1 LSLTDLPGKFCLY
14 KWFPPEDGES
24 DDFTGGKTVLP
35 YKRSERVGDLIREEV
50 ADLIMYKLKDPRI
63 GFVTVTGVEMTAD
76 LKLARVFVSVMKE
89 EERELTLEILN
100 SSKNFIRSNL
110 SKRLRMKFIP
120 AIEFRLD
127 TSVEYGFK
135 IDRLLKEIKEKDED
149 T

>member
-1 LSLTDLPGKFCLY
+1 M
-14 KWFPPEDGES
+14 
-24 DDFTGGKTVLP
+24 LP

-76 LKLARVFVSVMKE
+76 LKLARVFVSIMKE

>member
-1 LSLTDLPGKFCLY
+1 M
-14 KWFPPEDGES
+14 
-24 DDFTGGKTVLP
+24 LP

-110 SKRLRMKFIP
+110 SKRLRMKFVP
-120 AIEFRLD
+120 SIEFRLD
-127 TSVEYGFK
+127 TSIEYGFK
-135 IDRLLKEIKEKDED
+135 MDKLLREIKEKDED
-149 T
+149 A

>member
-1 LSLTDLPGKFCLY
+1 M
-14 KWFPPEDGES
+14 
-24 DDFTGGKTVLP
+24 LP

-76 LKLARVFVSVMKE
+76 LKLARVFVSIMKE

-149 T
+149 A

>member
-1 LSLTDLPGKFCLY
+1 MGWLPGEK
-14 KWFPPEDGES
+14 KM
-24 DDFTGGKTVLP
+24 LP

-89 EERELTLEILN
+89 EEREVTLEILN
-100 SSKNFIRSNL
+100 ASKNFIRSNL

-127 TSVEYGFK
+127 TSIEYGFK
-135 IDRLLKEIKEKDED
+135 IDKLLKEIQEKDED
-149 T
+149 S